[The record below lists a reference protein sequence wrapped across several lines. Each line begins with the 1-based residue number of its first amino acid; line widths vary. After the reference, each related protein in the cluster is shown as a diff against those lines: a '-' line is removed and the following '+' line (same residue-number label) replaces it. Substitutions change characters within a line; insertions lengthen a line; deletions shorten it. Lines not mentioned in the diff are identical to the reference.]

1 MDQSE
6 QVGVGKMENKIKI
19 LVIGVMIA
27 AITFGVIIVGIIVGG
42 FALFNFT
49 VQEESGMV
57 AEPQVSGMDISYD
70 VVCTQGAAENLT
82 GMESVKVH
90 GTVWNTGDEEL
101 KNITVTV
108 IFTDTAH
115 DRVVRQTVV
124 KGVDLLPDGAASI
137 EFDAE
142 YLRELTIPKTSVDET
157 IQVNWIEDQ
166 KLKTFTTR

>member
-1 MDQSE
+1 M
-6 QVGVGKMENKIKI
+6 MEHKIKI

-49 VQEESGMV
+49 VQEESGGSIS
-57 AEPQVSGMDISYD
+57 EESSVSISYD
-70 VVCTQGAAENLT
+70 VVSTQGVTDNLT
-82 GMESVKVH
+82 GMESVKVY
-90 GTVWNTGDEEL
+90 GTVRNTGDEEL
-101 KNITVTV
+101 KNIAVTV

-124 KGVDLLPDGAASI
+124 EGVDLLPDGAASI

-157 IQVNWIEDQ
+157 IQVNWVEDGQ
-166 KLKTFTTR
+166 LKTFTTGLVAGMNKAKQ